1 MSGLFNSYCRQYNNF
16 KGDKDISV
24 ECEFPDKFLE
34 DLKLYKQERSNK
46 HVSESAK
53 YYEPWADTSVYLI

>member
-1 MSGLFNSYCRQYNNF
+1 MLGLFNSCCRQYNNF

-24 ECEFPDKFLE
+24 ECEFPDMFLE

-46 HVSESAK
+46 HVNELAK
-53 YYEPWADTSVYLI
+53 YYEP